1 MKDFKNTLLY
11 RGFHC
16 HENGDKFITIDDM
29 KVKGSWIVGYLHLTN
44 GLAFI
49 TPYNLKVTFLPENA
63 TLLSPAVAVIKDTVS
78 MATGVYD
85 DFDLPQLIFQ
95 NDIVRYDDGNVSFEG
110 RVVFELGSF
119 GIATDDNIPI
129 KSISDNFVSF
139 CEMIVNQEYVDDYHS
154 VEYVTVIGKIWRE
167 ENA

>member
-1 MKDFKNTLLY
+1 MENFKNALLY

-16 HENGDKFITIDDM
+16 HDKGDINIVVDNVKM
-29 KVKGSWIVGYLHLTN
+29 KGSWVVGYLHLTN

-49 TPYNLKVTFLPENA
+49 TPHDLKVTFLPEHS
-63 TLLSPAVAVIKDTVS
+63 TLLSPAVAVIKETVC

-95 NDIVRYDDGNVSFEG
+95 NDIVRYDDGNISFEG

-119 GIATDDNIPI
+119 GIASDDIIPI
-129 KSISDNFVSF
+129 DSISDNFVSF
-139 CEMIVNQEYVDDYHS
+139 CEMIVRQECVDDYYS
-154 VEYVTVIGKIWRE
+154 VQNLKIIGKVWSE
-167 ENA
+167 QYA